1 MTGSNTSNMTGL
13 GLVTVQRD
21 EPEAS
26 DGREVTLR
34 DEHIAQLSQQV
45 ANLQGEIE
53 RLRNLTNLSIS
64 LNAPLP
70 EERTNAPIP
79 PPFPSFDSPI
89 LEHLPP
95 NPPLHNNK
103 PISTNAHANLQQANP
118 STFTTSYVSQPPPAQ
133 STPLTQN
140 HHVTQHIPMAHVAIP
155 NMQHVPPV
163 YVAEAQPF
171 TTSMTHQLHSE
182 VYQYQE
188 AEIEVRAKA
197 DEYMAKEIRELKE
210 AFKSL
215 KTVRSMEGLE
225 YEDLCVHPDVDLPTG
240 YKVKLSTCCMV
251 KETGPRPT

>member
-64 LNAPLP
+64 LNTPLP

-79 PPFPSFDSPI
+79 PPFPYFDSPI
-89 LEHLPP
+89 PEHLPL

-103 PISTNAHANLQQANP
+103 PTSTNAHANPQQANP
-118 STFTTSYVSQPPPAQ
+118 STFTTSYISQPPPAQ
-133 STPLTQN
+133 STPLTQS
-140 HHVTQHIPMAHVAIP
+140 HHVTQHIPMAHVTIP
-155 NMQHVPPV
+155 NMQYVPPV

-171 TTSMTHQLHSE
+171 TTPMPHQLHSE
-182 VYQYQE
+182 VYHYQE
-188 AEIEVRAKA
+188 AEKEVRAKA
-197 DEYMAKEIRELKE
+197 DEYMEKEIRELKE
-210 AFKSL
+210 AVKSL

-240 YKVKLSTCCMV
+240 YKV
-251 KETGPRPT
+251 